1 MNAKTRPEA
10 QTPLQIARRLA
21 ADFAEN
27 AAERDVAGG
36 TPKAERDALRRSG
49 LLSLIIPREYGGLG
63 ASWSETLQTVR
74 ELARVDSSI
83 AHVYGFQHLMLATV
97 RLFSRPEQW
106 QPWFELTARN
116 RWFWGNALNP
126 LDNRTVARRFD
137 GWREFS
143 GKKSFCSGARDSE
156 MLIASALDGEG
167 GALLIAAIP
176 TARSGISLGQD
187 WDNMGQRQTDSGSAI
202 FERVR
207 VEESELLLDPG
218 PLSTPFACLRP
229 LIAQLIFTEVF
240 LGIAEGAFEEAR
252 QYTLREARPWFRSEV
267 AEANADPYVLA
278 RYGEFWVGLES
289 TRALVE
295 RAAQRLDA
303 AWSKGPAL
311 DASERGQLAL
321 AIAAAKR
328 RPAPGPLLAQ
338 PAHPDPARPAGLQD
352 PRAGRLGA
360 EPVTAATDLL
370 LMNASTRTPDRL
382 LTLPRS
388 PNLATS
394 IRATAQVFEDPKS
407 QALLEHLRQVA
418 PSEAS
423 VLVIGETGTGKELVA
438 RHIHNLSARRNGPF
452 VAVNC
457 GAFSESLVE
466 AELFGHEKGAFT
478 GALAAKAGWFEEA
491 NGGTL
496 FLDEIGDLPM
506 PIQVKLLRVLQEREV
521 VRLGSRKSIP
531 IDVRVLAATNVQLE
545 RAINAGHFREDLYY
559 RLNVVSL
566 ELSPL
571 RERPGDILPLTR
583 HFIAEYSRRLGYGQS
598 QLSPEAAQK
607 LRAYSWPGNIREL
620 ENVIHHTLLICRDGL
635 IRADDLHLSNLRLER
650 GEELARGG
658 PASGAAEHLLQQA
671 FQRLFEEQGENLHGR
686 VEDALLRA
694 AYRFCH
700 GNQVHTANLLGLS
713 RNVTR
718 TRLIAIGELV
728 VNKRGGQRI
737 DGERAVRLSI

>member
-1 MNAKTRPEA
+1 
-10 QTPLQIARRLA
+10 
-21 ADFAEN
+21 
-27 AAERDVAGG
+27 
-36 TPKAERDALRRSG
+36 
-49 LLSLIIPREYGGLG
+49 
-63 ASWSETLQTVR
+63 
-74 ELARVDSSI
+74 
-83 AHVYGFQHLMLATV
+83 
-97 RLFSRPEQW
+97 
-106 QPWFELTARN
+106 
-116 RWFWGNALNP
+116 
-126 LDNRTVARRFD
+126 
-137 GWREFS
+137 
-143 GKKSFCSGARDSE
+143 
-156 MLIASALDGEG
+156 
-167 GALLIAAIP
+167 
-176 TARSGISLGQD
+176 
-187 WDNMGQRQTDSGSAI
+187 
-202 FERVR
+202 
-207 VEESELLLDPG
+207 
-218 PLSTPFACLRP
+218 
-229 LIAQLIFTEVF
+229 
-240 LGIAEGAFEEAR
+240 
-252 QYTLREARPWFRSEV
+252 
-267 AEANADPYVLA
+267 
-278 RYGEFWVGLES
+278 
-289 TRALVE
+289 
-295 RAAQRLDA
+295 
-303 AWSKGPAL
+303 
-311 DASERGQLAL
+311 
-321 AIAAAKR
+321 
-328 RPAPGPLLAQ
+328 
-338 PAHPDPARPAGLQD
+338 
-352 PRAGRLGA
+352 
-360 EPVTAATDLL
+360 
-370 LMNASTRTPDRL
+370 MNASTRTPDRL

-407 QALLEHLRQVA
+407 QALLKHLRQVA

-521 VRLGSRKSIP
+521 VRLGSRKSITIDVRVLAATNVQLERAMP
-531 IDVRVLAATNVQLE
+531 IQVKLLRVLQEREVVRLGSRKSITIDVRVLAATNVQLE